1 MYAARAVAA
10 SLGAG
15 VLECEVKW
23 SGERADIGGVV
34 YTAGRDTVIK
44 VWNPK
49 DGGMLKPGPGTACEL
64 SCPPCSSQVVHASF

>member
-1 MYAARAVAA
+1 M
-10 SLGAG
+10 
-15 VLECEVKW
+15 KW

-49 DGGMLKPGPGTACEL
+49 DGSMLKLGI
-64 SCPPCSSQVVHASF
+64 

>member
-1 MYAARAVAA
+1 MPSQQVR
-10 SLGAG
+10 
-15 VLECEVKW
+15 W

-49 DGGMLKPGPGTACEL
+49 DGGMLKLGLTHLPEFDAPNSCEQQY
-64 SCPPCSSQVVHASF
+64 CM